1 MPDLRITFLGTGAGN
16 CIYRAH
22 TAIALECPDG
32 TRILLD
38 AGSGNTVITNG
49 VKMGLLAQDFQQ
61 VLLTHQHG
69 DHMGGLPH
77 IQGQRTMADP
87 DGLPLQ
93 IFASEEALQKVELL
107 FHATSIT
114 HSVNQDGVATAQ
126 GRQVAAWSPVQAGQW
141 IALSDSV
148 QASPFA
154 VDHIPGAMG
163 WRVNAGDT
171 SVVFSGDTRFC
182 PQVAEAAQ
190 GATVLIHE
198 VFSTEADREDTK
210 RRGHCT
216 AAEAGQTATQA
227 GVSQLILTHI
237 DSPFHLDQQP
247 LIDEAR
253 RFFDGPISVAS
264 DLYQVSV
271 PQVSVPGQ

>member
-1 MPDLRITFLGTGAGN
+1 MPELRITFLGTGAGM

-22 TAIALECPDG
+22 TAIVLDCPDG
-32 TRILLD
+32 TRVLLD
-38 AGSGNTVITNG
+38 ASSGNSVLTNG
-49 VKMGLLAQDFQQ
+49 AELGFLAQDFQQ
-61 VLLTHQHG
+61 VLLTHHHG

-93 IFASEEALQKVELL
+93 IFASEEALHKVEWL
-107 FHATSIT
+107 FHATSVT
-114 HSVNQDGVATAQ
+114 HSVNQDGVITAQ
-126 GRQVAAWSPVQAGQW
+126 GRQVAAWSPVQAGKW
-141 IALSDSV
+141 IGLSDSV

-163 WRVNAGDT
+163 WRVNIGDT

-182 PQVAEAAQ
+182 PNVAEAAQ

-198 VFSTEADREDTK
+198 VLSTEADREDTK

-216 AAEAGQTATQA
+216 AAEAAQTAAQA
-227 GVSQLILTHI
+227 GVAQLILTHI

-253 RFFDGPISVAS
+253 RHYDGPISVAA

-271 PQVSVPGQ
+271 AK